1 MSGGGSTAPA
11 GWYDDGMSDADP
23 LKDFPVVVEQVVRWG
38 DLDAFG
44 HVNNTVFFQYF
55 ESARIAYFEAVGF
68 GTVRGGGGV
77 GPILHSTQCRF
88 RLPLAYPDTLRV
100 GARVTTLEQDRFL
113 MEYRIV
119 SARHGAV
126 AADGSG
132 LIVAFDYAKQAKAD
146 LPAEVVEKVRALSAP
161 GA

>member
-1 MSGGGSTAPA
+1 MSE
-11 GWYDDGMSDADP
+11 ADP
-23 LKDFPVVVEQVVRWG
+23 LKDFPVVIEQAVRWG

-68 GTVRGGGGV
+68 GTARGGGGV

-88 RLPLAYPDTLRV
+88 RLPLGYPDRLRV
-100 GARVTTLEQDRFL
+100 GARVTTLEKDRFL

-119 SARHGAV
+119 SDQHDAV
-126 AADGSG
+126 AADGTG
-132 LIVAFDYAKQAKAD
+132 LIVAFDYGTQAKAD
-146 LPAEVVEKVRALSAP
+146 LPAAVAEKIRALSP
-161 GA
+161 PTP

>member
-1 MSGGGSTAPA
+1 MTPA
-11 GWYDDGMSDADP
+11 GCYDAAMSAPNP
-23 LKDFPVVVEQVVRWG
+23 LQDFPVVVEQVVRWG

-68 GTVRGGGGV
+68 GTTRGGGGV

-88 RLPLAYPDTLRV
+88 RLPLAYPDTLKV
-100 GARVTTLEQDRFL
+100 GARVTTLEADRFL

-119 SARHGAV
+119 STQRGAV
-126 AADGSG
+126 AADGTG
-132 LIVAFDYAKQAKAD
+132 LIVAFDYATQAKAE
-146 LPAEVVEKVRALSAP
+146 LPAAVVERIRALSSQP
-161 GA
+161 TTGA

>member
-1 MSGGGSTAPA
+1 MT
-11 GWYDDGMSDADP
+11 DP
-23 LKDFPVVVEQVVRWG
+23 NPLQDFPVVVEQAVRWG

-68 GTVRGGGGV
+68 GTVRGKGGV

-88 RLPLAYPDTLRV
+88 RLPLGYPDTLKV

-113 MEYRIV
+113 MEYRIL
-119 SARHGAV
+119 SAQRGAV

-132 LIVAFDYAKQAKAD
+132 LIVAFDYSTQAKAE
-146 LPAEVVEKVRALSAP
+146 LPTAVVERIRALSGP
-161 GA
+161 

>member
-1 MSGGGSTAPA
+1 MR
-11 GWYDDGMSDADP
+11 DADL
-23 LKDFPVVVEQVVRWG
+23 LKDFPVVVEQAVRWG

-55 ESARIAYFEAVGF
+55 ESARIAFFEAVGF
-68 GTVRGGGGV
+68 GTARGGGGV

-88 RLPLAYPDTLRV
+88 RLPLAYPDQLRV
-100 GARVTTLEQDRFL
+100 GARVTTVEADRFV

-119 SARHGAV
+119 SGQRGAI

-146 LPAEVVEKVRALSAP
+146 LPAEVVAKLRALSAA